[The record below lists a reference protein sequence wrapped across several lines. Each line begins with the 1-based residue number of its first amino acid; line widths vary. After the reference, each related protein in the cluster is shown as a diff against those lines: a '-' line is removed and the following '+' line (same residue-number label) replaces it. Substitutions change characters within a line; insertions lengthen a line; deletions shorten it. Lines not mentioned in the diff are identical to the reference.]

1 MPAPAAKMPRRAKG
15 GTMGTMV
22 NDTTGRAAGRGG
34 ELTGEQATGRSA
46 QGSETHR
53 PPIRVFVIDDHPMI
67 RHGLASMIHAERDF
81 EWVGDAADGEDAL
94 RRAPALAPDLVLVDL
109 VMPGPD
115 GVATIKAL
123 KPLLPDAHFVV
134 LTSVLDAGEV
144 RRAMAAGAGAYLL
157 KNAST
162 QELVT
167 VMHSAARGQRVLA
180 PEVSD
185 ALIAGERTPTPG
197 ADLTQ
202 RERELLALMAQGL
215 SNQEI
220 SRRLG
225 IAMPT
230 VKFHVTNILA
240 KLHADNRTEAVLTAL
255 KYRIVTLE

>member
-1 MPAPAAKMPRRAKG
+1 MIDSHRH
-15 GTMGTMV
+15 
-22 NDTTGRAAGRGG
+22 G
-34 ELTGEQATGRSA
+34 ERT
-46 QGSETHR
+46 

-67 RHGLASMIHAERDF
+67 RHGLAAMVRAEREF
-81 EWVGDAADGEDAL
+81 EWVGDAADGEDAVRL
-94 RRAPALAPDLVLVDL
+94 APTLAPDLLLVDL
-109 VMPGPD
+109 VMPRLD

-123 KPLLPDAHFVV
+123 KPLLPKAHFIV
-134 LTSVLDAGEV
+134 LTSVLDPTEV
-144 RRAMAAGAGAYLL
+144 KRAMEAGAGAYLL

-167 VMHSAARGQRVLA
+167 VMHAAARGQRVLA

-185 ALIAGERTPTPG
+185 ALIAGEREPG
-197 ADLTQ
+197 PGNDLTQ
-202 RERELLALMAQGL
+202 RERELLALMSRGM

-220 SRRLG
+220 SNRLS

-255 KYRIVTLE
+255 KHKLVALE